1 MPLQLQ
7 CNTHRQLVLSAASF
21 RPTRKMARGK
31 LEKASDGKRGAGRAY
46 VKAGQTGQQ
55 LVGRTVWNAI
65 KSHRHAISGVR
76 RPGRIKDSA
85 GTTSTT
91 TRTHHSRPK
100 RKRAVGKALK
110 ALKGF
115 SYPLKNSHALE
126 QEGTTHKSWNGNPA
140 WRGWK
145 YPQRSIGGWDYLYSK
160 ITTREAG
167 IFIDKLEWTHFKP
180 FMHDINAHLKRINI
194 CSPFKIYNFYIKHHL
209 KTYSESSPF
218 ISKSSAYYHSFR
230 TKPFFS

>member
-1 MPLQLQ
+1 MQLPLQLQ

-31 LEKASDGKRGAGRAY
+31 LEKASDGKRGTGRAY

-76 RPGRIKDSA
+76 RPGRIKESA

-91 TRTHHSRPK
+91 TRTHDSRPK

-115 SYPLKNSHALE
+115 SYPLKKL
-126 QEGTTHKSWNGNPA
+126 
-140 WRGWK
+140 
-145 YPQRSIGGWDYLYSK
+145 
-160 ITTREAG
+160 TRTRTRRNNTQ
-167 IFIDKLEWTHFKP
+167 K
-180 FMHDINAHLKRINI
+180 LKRE
-194 CSPFKIYNFYIKHHL
+194 SGLTRLKIPSKEHRWL
-209 KTYSESSPF
+209 GLF
-218 ISKSSAYYHSFR
+218 IFENYD
-230 TKPFFS
+230 

>member
-1 MPLQLQ
+1 MQLPLQLQ

-115 SYPLKNSHALE
+115 SYPLKKTHTHSNKKEQHTKAETGIRLDEAENTLKGASVVGTIYIRKLRLE
-126 QEGTTHKSWNGNPA
+126 KQEF
-140 WRGWK
+140 
-145 YPQRSIGGWDYLYSK
+145 L
-160 ITTREAG
+160 
-167 IFIDKLEWTHFKP
+167 
-180 FMHDINAHLKRINI
+180 
-194 CSPFKIYNFYIKHHL
+194 
-209 KTYSESSPF
+209 
-218 ISKSSAYYHSFR
+218 
-230 TKPFFS
+230 